1 MQFRAGLGGLLA
13 GWMFLAAPAAL
24 AETPSLSPADVFELE
39 YAANPQISPDGRQV
53 VYQRRSFD
61 RLLDRGRGQLWMVG
75 ADGSSHRP
83 LLDGDLEASTP
94 RWSPDGSRLA
104 YVAADRDGR
113 AQLFVR
119 YLAAGASTAVTQL
132 PDAPLSMEWSP
143 DGARLAFT
151 MRVPRQH
158 EPLALDLPKA
168 PKGAKWAEPLVVIDR
183 MVFRGDGRGM
193 LPDAYAQVFVVPAEG
208 GTPRQLT
215 EGPYDHGDLEWLP
228 DGSGLLLSANRR
240 EDREQHPLDSEL
252 YRLDLVRGE
261 LTPLTRR
268 YGPDS
273 DPVVSPDGKWLAWT
287 GFDDGRISYQRS
299 RLYVMPLSGGE
310 PRELSADFDRD
321 LNAPSWTPDGRA
333 LIVESDDHG
342 RTRLLRLPVAVG
354 GQAEVLVDD
363 LGGTSWSR
371 PYPGG
376 SFSQS
381 RAGRLTYTSVSA
393 SRPAEVALLEPGR
406 KARVLTSLNEDL
418 LGRRSLGVV
427 EELTVRSSAD
437 GRDIQAWL
445 VKPPGFEPGRRYP
458 LILEIHGGPFANY
471 GPRFAMEMQL
481 YAAAGYLVLYV
492 NPRGSTSYGES
503 FANLIHHD
511 YPGQDYD
518 DLLSA
523 VDAVIE
529 AGHADP
535 GRLYVT
541 GGSGGG
547 VLTAWIVGSTD
558 RFKAAVVQKPVI
570 NWTSFA
576 LTADLPNYFA
586 RYWFAS
592 TPWEDPEAYW
602 RRSPLSRVGKVS
614 TPTML
619 LTGEQDLRTPIAE
632 SEQLYHALKLR
643 GVDTLLV
650 RVPGAPHALDLRP
663 SQLAA
668 RSQAILAWF
677 ARYPGG

>member
-1 MQFRAGLGGLLA
+1 L
-13 GWMFLAAPAAL
+13 
-24 AETPSLSPADVFELE
+24 
-39 YAANPQISPDGRQV
+39 
-53 VYQRRSFD
+53 
-61 RLLDRGRGQLWMVG
+61 
-75 ADGSSHRP
+75 
-83 LLDGDLEASTP
+83 
-94 RWSPDGSRLA
+94 
-104 YVAADRDGR
+104 
-113 AQLFVR
+113 
-119 YLAAGASTAVTQL
+119 
-132 PDAPLSMEWSP
+132 
-143 DGARLAFT
+143 
-151 MRVPRQH
+151 
-158 EPLALDLPKA
+158 
-168 PKGAKWAEPLVVIDR
+168 
-183 MVFRGDGRGM
+183 
-193 LPDAYAQVFVVPAEG
+193 
-208 GTPRQLT
+208 
-215 EGPYDHGDLEWLP
+215 
-228 DGSGLLLSANRR
+228 
-240 EDREQHPLDSEL
+240 
-252 YRLDLVRGE
+252 
-261 LTPLTRR
+261 
-268 YGPDS
+268 
-273 DPVVSPDGKWLAWT
+273 LAWT

-299 RLYVMPLSGGE
+299 LLYVMPLAGGE
-310 PRELSADFDRD
+310 PRELVADLDRD
-321 LNAPSWTPDGRA
+321 LNAPSWSPDGRS
-333 LIVESDDHG
+333 LIVESDDRG
-342 RTRLLRLPVAVG
+342 RTRLLRVPFAAG
-354 GQAEVLVDD
+354 GPAEVLVDD

-381 RAGRLTYTSVSA
+381 RAGRLAYTSVSP
-393 SRPAEVALLEPGR
+393 SRPAEVALFEPGR
-406 KARVLTSLNEDL
+406 KARVLTALNADFL
-418 LGRRSLGVV
+418 DRRQLGAV
-427 EELTVRSSAD
+427 EELTVRSAAD

-445 VKPPGFEPGRRYP
+445 VKPPGFEAGQRYP

-492 NPRGSTSYGES
+492 NPRGSTSYGEA

-529 AGHADP
+529 AGQADP

-632 SEQLYHALKLR
+632 SEQFYHALKLR